1 MAQKLQSRMVWDR
14 ESQGVLST
22 VPITR
27 AHRDELGSSSPWPC
41 WKLKEM
47 GSDSLICLKYSE
59 NERRQVSS
67 ISFTLRFSFNVG
79 LITKWKTNVVH

>member
-1 MAQKLQSRMVWDR
+1 MQSRVVWDR

-27 AHRDELGSSSPWPC
+27 AHRDELRSSGP

-47 GSDSLICLKYSE
+47 RSASLICLKYSE
-59 NERRQVSS
+59 NERRQVSL
-67 ISFTLRFSFNVG
+67 ISFTLRFSSNVG
-79 LITKWKTNVVH
+79 LITEWKTNVMH